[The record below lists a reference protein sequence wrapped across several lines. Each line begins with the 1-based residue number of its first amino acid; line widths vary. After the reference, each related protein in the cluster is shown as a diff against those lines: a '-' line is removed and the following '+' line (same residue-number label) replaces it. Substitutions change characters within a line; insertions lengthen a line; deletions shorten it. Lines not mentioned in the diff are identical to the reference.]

1 MTRFTCRQCGTNDET
16 LRYPSG
22 KMTRCMDC
30 QRYYNI
36 GANAARLRKHQPHS
50 PGVTMTHAEFIGWC
64 RSTPR
69 QCAACG
75 LHETDLPKI
84 GLVSTIGLQVAA
96 LGIDRI
102 SNSADYSLDNI
113 QFCCFACNKAK
124 GNVFDDDETRL
135 ILGPRIGNCWTIRL
149 GGSVVPVTPPV
160 FARSAPATPGTC
172 RSCGHDDINMAT
184 DRQCA
189 ACAKFRSLAA
199 NSRRQ
204 RKIQATP
211 DLTLTAGE
219 FADWYATQDTVC
231 VYCGIPEEHLVST
244 GVRTQV
250 GHVLRNLGVDRV
262 DNDLGYAPG
271 NMALCC
277 YACNKVKGNVFT
289 GDEMSGQ
296 VGPAIGEI
304 WAGRGIPLLAP

>member
-1 MTRFTCRQCGTNDET
+1 MTPFACRQCGTNDAS

-22 KMTRCMDC
+22 KMSRCMDC

-36 GANAARLRKHQPHS
+36 GANAARMRKHQEHS
-50 PGVTMTHAEFIGWC
+50 PAVALTHDEFVRWC

-69 QCAACG
+69 RCASCG
-75 LHETDLPKI
+75 VHETDLPRI
-84 GLVSTIGLQVAA
+84 GLVSTIGLPIAA

-102 SNSADYSLDNI
+102 RNSGDYALGNI

-124 GNVFDDDETRL
+124 GNVFDDAETTRL
-135 ILGPRIGNCWTIRL
+135 LGPRIGNCWTIRL
-149 GGSVVPVTPPV
+149 GGTAEPGTPPV
-160 FARSAPATPGTC
+160 FTRGPAAEPGPC
-172 RSCGHDDINMAT
+172 RSCGRADIPLAT
-184 DRQCA
+184 GRQCT
-189 ACAKFRSLAA
+189 ACAKFKSLAA

-211 DLTLTAGE
+211 DLTLTAEE
-219 FADWYATQDTVC
+219 FAQWYSQQDTVC
-231 VYCGIPEEHLVST
+231 LYCAIPEEHLAAT

-262 DNDLGYAPG
+262 DNDLGYGAG

-289 GDEMSGQ
+289 AAEMSGQ
-296 VGPAIGEI
+296 IGPAIGQI
-304 WAGRGIPLLAP
+304 WAGRGIPVVTN

>member
-1 MTRFTCRQCGTNDET
+1 MTSFACRQCGTTDLS

-22 KMTRCMDC
+22 KMGRCMDC

-36 GANAARLRKHQPHS
+36 GVNAARLRKHQEHS
-50 PGVTMTHAEFIGWC
+50 PSVALSHEEFLQWC

-69 QCAACG
+69 RCASCQ
-75 LHETDLPKI
+75 LHEADLPRI
-84 GLVSTIGLQVAA
+84 GLVSTIGLPIAA

-102 SNSADYSLDNI
+102 QNSGDYSSGNI

-124 GNVFDDDETRL
+124 GNVFDDSETVGV
-135 ILGPRIGNCWTIRL
+135 LGPRIGNCWSIRL
-149 GGSVVPVTPPV
+149 GGAAAPGTPPV
-160 FARSAPATPGTC
+160 FVRGSSAEPGKC
-172 RSCGHDDINMAT
+172 RSCGRDDIPMAT
-184 DRQCA
+184 RHQCV
-189 ACAKFRSLAA
+189 ACAKFKSLIA

-211 DLTLTAGE
+211 ELFLNAEE
-219 FADWYATQDTVC
+219 FAAWYSQQEPVC
-231 VYCGIPEEHLVST
+231 HYCAIPEEHLSAT

-262 DNDLGYAPG
+262 DNNLGYGTG

-289 GDEMSGQ
+289 SREMSDQ
-296 VGPAIGEI
+296 IGPAIGQI
-304 WAGRGIPLLAP
+304 WSGRGVPVVVD